1 MTIILVP
8 VRKRLTYADIAPNDL
23 AFALFYDRVVADSD
37 PDAEPQHT
45 KHVKRPGVAD
55 ALTPKERRLARL
67 LTPILE
73 RYGEQAVTAV
83 LQGQAADLAGMSAD
97 LRAALLSDL
106 ADVALASMT
115 GMAKELRYGIDPARV
130 TTAASEWAKQ
140 YTYQLVNGLTQTS
153 QSALQQVVS
162 DMLSTVGMTR
172 EQVVQALAPV
182 FGPARAELIAVTE
195 ITRAASAGVELT
207 KKEIAKAGIEMGRVW
222 QTNNDELTCPVCGK
236 LNGKP
241 EADWNRQYPD
251 GPPAHPNCRCAV
263 TLEVLNGNR

>member
-1 MTIILVP
+1 
-8 VRKRLTYADIAPNDL
+8 
-23 AFALFYDRVVADSD
+23 
-37 PDAEPQHT
+37 
-45 KHVKRPGVAD
+45 VKRPGVAD

-97 LRAALLSDL
+97 LRTVLINDL

-115 GMAKELRYGIDPARV
+115 GIAKELRYGIDPATM

-140 YTYQLVNGLTQTS
+140 YTFSLVKTLQQTS
-153 QSALQQVVS
+153 QTALQQVVS

-172 EQVVQALAPV
+172 EQVVQALSPV
-182 FGPARAELIAVTE
+182 FFSPARAELIAVTE

-207 KKEIAKAGIEMGRVW
+207 RKEIAKAGIEMGRVW
-222 QTNNDELTCPVCGK
+222 QTNNDELICGICGK

-241 EADWNRQYPD
+241 EAEWNRKYPD